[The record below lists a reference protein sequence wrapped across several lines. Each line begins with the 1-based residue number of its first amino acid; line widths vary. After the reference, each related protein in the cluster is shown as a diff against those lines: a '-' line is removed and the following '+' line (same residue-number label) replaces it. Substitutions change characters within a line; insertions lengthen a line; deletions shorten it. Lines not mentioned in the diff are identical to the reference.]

1 MNTSRI
7 LRKLLTATAGGVV
20 ITLALQPLAK
30 AASLSILVGDK
41 DCFGLG
47 ELCADGTLWRDELG
61 GKFPS
66 KPSNNV
72 SGSSGSYR
80 SASDA
85 DFTDKWFAGRN
96 ITYTNS
102 YDFNGEIPVSA
113 ELVIRTAGLVDNRGP
128 WDVLFNSILLG
139 QFATNTSPN
148 AFQQVVTHIFS
159 VPINLLTG
167 SDNILLDIN
176 KQSLVDGY
184 SIDYSEL
191 HITTKAKAVPESVPE
206 PDSIMGFL
214 TCGAF
219 GTIYWLK
226 RKRP

>member
-7 LRKLLTATAGGVV
+7 LKQLLTATAGGVV
-20 ITLALQPLAK
+20 ITLGFQPLAK
-30 AASLSILVGDK
+30 AASLTILVGDK

-47 ELCADGTLWRDELG
+47 TLCADGTLWRDELG
-61 GKFPS
+61 GNFPR

-72 SGSSGSYR
+72 SGSTGSYR

-102 YDFNGEIPVSA
+102 YNLNGEIPVSA
-113 ELVIRTAGLVDNRGP
+113 ELVIRTAGLTDNRGP
-128 WDVLFNSILLG
+128 WDVFFNSILLG

-148 AFQQVVTHIFS
+148 AFQKVVTNIFS

-167 SDNILLDIN
+167 SDNVLLAIN
-176 KQSLVDGY
+176 NQSLVDGF

-191 HITTKAKAVPESVPE
+191 RITTKAKTLPESVPE

-219 GTIYWLK
+219 GAVYLLK
-226 RKRP
+226 RKRH